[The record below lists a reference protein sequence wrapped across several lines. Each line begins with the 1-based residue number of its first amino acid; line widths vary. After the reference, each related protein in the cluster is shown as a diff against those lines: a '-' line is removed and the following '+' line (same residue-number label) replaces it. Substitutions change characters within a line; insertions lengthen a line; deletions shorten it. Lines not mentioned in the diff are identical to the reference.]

1 MRIKL
6 YEHQQAALD
15 ATQDKARC
23 AYYLDMGL
31 GKTFVGSEKAVSFHN
46 KILVVCQKSKIEDWI
61 THFAQYYNLPVFNL
75 RLKRGLEKFFQT
87 ELCAGVINYDLI
99 KNRDEFKTLRN
110 FTLML
115 DESSEIQNHRAKR
128 TKFILRLHADNVIL
142 LSGTP
147 CSGKY
152 ENLYSQLKLLGDSIK
167 KKEFDEKYINF
178 EELFLQGRNIKIV
191 ARQNPYKDEEGLRQR
206 LIDNGAVFM
215 RTEEVMNLPEQIF
228 TTIKVDK
235 HKGYRRFQ
243 KERYLD
249 LDGVELIGDTSLTQ
263 MLCERELC
271 SIYSDAKRSAF
282 EDILNSTND
291 RLIVFYNFT
300 EEFNKLR
307 EVCKDRAVS
316 VVNGSMRDLTAYEDE
331 DSSIT
336 FVQYQAGA
344 MGLNLQKAHY
354 IVYASPPLRSD
365 LFEQSKKRIHRIGQN
380 KPCHYYMLECKGTVE
395 HDIYTTLAKRQ
406 DYTQYL
412 FEKGGTR

>member
-1 MRIKL
+1 MQIKL
-6 YEHQQAALD
+6 YDHQQKALD
-15 ATQDKARC
+15 ATADRTRC

-31 GKTFVGSEKAVSFHN
+31 GKTFVGSEKAVSFGE
-46 KILVVCQKSKIEDWI
+46 KILLVCQKSKIEDWVE
-61 THFAQYYNLPVFNL
+61 HFVQFYELPVYNL
-75 RLKRGLEKFFQT
+75 RLKRGLERFMT
-87 ELCAGVINYDLI
+87 DEISVGVINYDLL
-99 KNRDEFKTLRN
+99 KNRKELLRLTD

-115 DESSEIQNHRAKR
+115 DESSEIQNNKAKR
-128 TKFILRLHADNVIL
+128 TKFCLKLKPDNVIL

-152 ENLYSQLKLLGDSIK
+152 ENLYSQLKLLGDTLK

-178 EELFLQGRNIKIV
+178 EQLFVQGQNIKIV
-191 ARQNPYKDEEGLRQR
+191 SRTNPYKDEEGLRQR

-215 RTEEVMNLPEQIF
+215 RTEEVMDLPEQSF
-228 TTIKVDK
+228 VRVRVDK
-235 HKGYRRFQ
+235 HKGYRKFKQ
-243 KERYLD
+243 ERYLD
-249 LDGVELIGDTSLTQ
+249 VGEEELVGDTSLTQ
-263 MLCERELC
+263 MLGERKLC

-282 EDILNSTND
+282 LDILNSTED

-300 EEFNKLR
+300 AEYESLR
-307 EVCKDRAVS
+307 KCCGDRPIS
-316 VVNGSMRDLTAYEDE
+316 VVNGSERDLTAYEQNDN
-331 DSSIT
+331 SIT

-380 KPCHYYMLECKGTVE
+380 NVCYYYLLECKGTVE
-395 HDIYTTLAKRQ
+395 RDIYKVLEKRQ

-412 FEKGGTR
+412 FEKGLK